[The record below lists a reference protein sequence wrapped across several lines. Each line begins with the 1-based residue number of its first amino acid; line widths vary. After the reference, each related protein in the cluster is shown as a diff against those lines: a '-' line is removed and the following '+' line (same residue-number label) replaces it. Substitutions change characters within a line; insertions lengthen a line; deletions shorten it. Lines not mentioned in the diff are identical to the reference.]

1 MVIDIGVDAKILT
14 SSGGNEVRWR
24 HGERLADLFE
34 EHCDELLRA
43 GRSGDLAVDGP
54 GGRLT
59 YQELDDAA
67 NRVARFLVRG
77 LGIRPGD
84 RIGLLFDDPV
94 DGYVCMLAA
103 LKAHAAYVPLDPGF
117 PPERI
122 SYIIADAGARTV
134 LSHSRLAGLVA
145 KPGPDVVHVD
155 QSALIAAERCD
166 RLYADE
172 LGEPRDGGDDLCYI
186 IYTSGTTGRPK
197 GVAVSHAS
205 ICNFVRVAAETYGYT
220 AADRVYQGLTMAFD
234 FAVEETWV
242 PWLAGATLVP
252 KPRGG
257 NLLGPD
263 LAGYLREQRITA
275 LCCVPT
281 LLATL
286 DDEDLPGLRFLLVS
300 GEACPRELANRWH
313 RPGRRF
319 LNVYGP
325 TEATVSATWT
335 VLEPGRP
342 VTIGVPLP
350 TYSVAILDPEA
361 AQVLPPG
368 RTGEIGIAGIG
379 LADGYLNLPLRTSQ
393 AFVPDFAG
401 MPANPSKR
409 IYRTGDLGRINSD
422 GEIEHL
428 GRIDSQVK
436 IRGYR
441 IELGEIES
449 VLGEAPGIA
458 QAVVTTHESR
468 PGVVELAAYYRS
480 RRGAGTGDLETIDQD
495 LLHEH
500 LRSRLPA
507 YMVPPYLEEIDEIPM
522 TTGGKADRKRL
533 PPPSGRRRQAR
544 GGRSEPDSGTEK
556 VLADTLAEVLGV
568 DRLSAEA
575 DFFDE
580 LGASSLLMA
589 RFIAALP
596 DGTTASMRDIYENRT
611 VRLLAAA
618 IDPAAGGVRQPGVI
632 PGDPDKVAMPAP
644 PESLPLGMPVG
655 KPRYVLCGA
664 LQLLVFSGLIGLL
677 AFAFDAGSDWLTA
690 GHGTTDVA
698 ERTVVFGVALQAGLA
713 ALPIAAKW
721 LLIGRWKPGRVTIWS
736 LAYLRFWIV
745 RSLLI
750 ASPLALLS
758 AGTPLLN
765 VYLRALGAKVGR
777 GAVIFSAHVPVVT
790 DLLTVG
796 PGTVVRKACY
806 FNGYRARGGVIE
818 IAPVTLGADVFVGE
832 QTVLDIGTSLGD
844 GATLGHSSSLLAGQ
858 VVPADA
864 CWHGSPARPAPGDY
878 DYRTAPTARCGRLR
892 RSWYAVSR
900 LAIFLLIAG
909 PVEAAVGVLLW
920 SRPRILASLPEVDS
934 IAGAAV
940 IGGGLLIAGLIVA
953 GTVPRLLTLLLRP
966 GKTYPLFGF
975 HFTVQHL
982 VSRWSNLAP
991 FNLLFGDSV
1000 LITRYLKLI
1009 GWRLG
1014 QVEQTGSN
1022 FGTTFHHEVP
1032 ALSYIGTGT
1041 MVSDGLSM
1049 MNADFSSSAFQVR
1062 PVVVG
1067 PGNFLGNDLAFPP
1080 GARTGENCL
1089 IATKAMIPLA
1099 GPVREGVG
1107 LLGSPCF
1114 EIPRTVQRATRFDEF
1129 SAEPERRR
1137 RIIAKT
1143 RHNLVTIA
1151 LHLLVRFALLC
1162 WLLAVALLPVTDHG
1176 WQGWAATTGLIF
1188 ADLAMLTGLFTL
1200 ADRAV
1205 SGFRPLRPRFCSI
1218 YQREFWQHERYWKV
1232 PSIAFMRLFDGTPFK
1247 ATFWRLLGVRM
1258 GRRVFDDGC
1267 AIIER
1272 SLTSVGGGTTL
1283 NMACLL
1289 QGHSLEDGIFTSDRI
1304 SIGSGCTVGTGAF
1317 VHYAVAME
1325 DGGLVEADSF
1335 AMKGSVIRRDARWLG
1350 NPATEGESTWG
1361 SSNDV
1366 SLKSAATAGNGQP
1379 SSTGRREAG
1388 SMTSK
1393 ADRTWTSSPEP
1404 AR

>member
-1 MVIDIGVDAKILT
+1 MVLDTGLEGKILT
-14 SSGGNEVRWR
+14 SAGDNAFRWR
-24 HGERLADLFE
+24 HGERLEDLFE
-34 EHCDELLRA
+34 DHCDALRRA
-43 GRSGDLAVDGP
+43 GRGGDLAVDGP
-54 GGRLT
+54 AGRLT
-59 YQELDDAA
+59 YDELDAAA

-77 LGIRPGD
+77 LRVQPGD
-84 RIGLLFDDPV
+84 RVGLLFDDAV
-94 DGYVCMLAA
+94 DGYICMLAV
-103 LKAHAAYVPLDPGF
+103 LKVHAVYVPMDPGF
-117 PPERI
+117 PADRI
-122 SYIIADAGARTV
+122 SYIAADAGVRTV

-145 KPGPDVVHVD
+145 KRGPEVVYVD
-155 QSALIAAERCD
+155 QAAMIAAEKGD
-166 RLYADE
+166 RLTVVDTGAP
-172 LGEPRDGGDDLCYI
+172 LDDLCYV

-197 GVAVSHAS
+197 GVAVSHPS
-205 ICNFVRVAAETYGYT
+205 ICNFVRVAAETYGYA

-257 NLLGPD
+257 SLLGPD
-263 LAGYLREQRITA
+263 LAGYLREQRVTA

-300 GEACPRELANRWH
+300 GEACPRELADRWH

-335 VLEPGRP
+335 LLEPGRP

-350 TYSVAILDPEA
+350 TYSVAIIDR
-361 AQVLPPG
+361 QSNRVLPADQ
-368 RTGEIGIAGIG
+368 TGEIAIAGIG
-379 LADGYLNLPLRTSQ
+379 LAEGYLNLPDKTRE
-393 AFVPDFAG
+393 AFTPDFAG
-401 MPANPSKR
+401 MPGNPSRR
-409 IYRTGDLGRINSD
+409 IYRTGDLGKINAD
-422 GEIEHL
+422 GQIVHK
-428 GRIDSQVK
+428 GRIDTQVK

-441 IELGEIES
+441 IELAEIES
-449 VLGEAPGIA
+449 VLAEAPGVA
-458 QAVVTTHESR
+458 QAVVTTYESG
-468 PGVVELAAYYRS
+468 PGVVELAGYYRL
-480 RRGAGTGDLETIDQD
+480 RRDAGTADPDA
-495 LLHEH
+495 LHAH
-500 LRSRLPA
+500 LRARLPA
-507 YMVPPYLEEIDEIPM
+507 YMVPAYLVEVAEIPM
-522 TTGGKADRKRL
+522 TTGGKVDRKSL
-533 PPPSGRRRQAR
+533 PPPSGQRHQAARGALPRAGQPGPRRSWRTRWRRCSAWTGSRRRPTSSTSSAPAR
-544 GGRSEPDSGTEK
+544 CSWRGSSPRCRTARRRRCGPFTRTGPCAAWPPRSTRP
-556 VLADTLAEVLGV
+556 LARHGSPAPRAASRAPRTRRRCQCQRSHSPLGV
-568 DRLSAEA
+568 A
-575 DFFDE
+575 
-580 LGASSLLMA
+580 
-589 RFIAALP
+589 
-596 DGTTASMRDIYENRT
+596 
-611 VRLLAAA
+611 
-618 IDPAAGGVRQPGVI
+618 
-632 PGDPDKVAMPAP
+632 
-644 PESLPLGMPVG
+644 VG
-655 KPRYVLCGA
+655 KPRYALCGA
-664 LQLLVFSGLIGLL
+664 LQLLVFAGLIGLL
-677 AFAFDAGSDWLTA
+677 ALALDAGSGWLTA
-690 GHGTTDVA
+690 GHGARDVA
-698 ERTVVFGVALQAGLA
+698 ERAVVFGVALQAGLA

-745 RSLLI
+745 RSLLV

-758 AGTPLLN
+758 IGTPLLN

-777 GAVIFSAHVPVVT
+777 GAVIFTGHVPVVT

-806 FNGYRARGGVIE
+806 LNGYRARGGVIE

-832 QTVLDIGTSLGD
+832 QTVLDIGTGMGD

-878 DYRTAPTARCGRLR
+878 DYRTAGTARCGRLR

-909 PVEAAVGVLLW
+909 PVEAVAGVLLW
-920 SRPRILASLPEVDS
+920 ARPRMLASMPELDS
-934 IAGAAV
+934 VVGAAV

-1009 GWRLG
+1009 GYRLG
-1014 QVEQTGSN
+1014 RVEQTGSN
-1022 FGTTFHHEVP
+1022 FGTTFHHEIP

-1067 PGNFLGNDLAFPP
+1067 PGNFLGNDLAFPA

-1114 EIPRTVQRATRFDEF
+1114 EIPRTVQRDTRFDEL
-1129 SAEPERRR
+1129 SAEPERSR
-1137 RIIAKT
+1137 RISAK
-1143 RHNLVTIA
+1143 L
-1151 LHLLVRFALLC
+1151 
-1162 WLLAVALLPVTDHG
+1162 
-1176 WQGWAATTGLIF
+1176 
-1188 ADLAMLTGLFTL
+1188 
-1200 ADRAV
+1200 
-1205 SGFRPLRPRFCSI
+1205 
-1218 YQREFWQHERYWKV
+1218 
-1232 PSIAFMRLFDGTPFK
+1232 
-1247 ATFWRLLGVRM
+1247 
-1258 GRRVFDDGC
+1258 
-1267 AIIER
+1267 
-1272 SLTSVGGGTTL
+1272 
-1283 NMACLL
+1283 
-1289 QGHSLEDGIFTSDRI
+1289 
-1304 SIGSGCTVGTGAF
+1304 
-1317 VHYAVAME
+1317 
-1325 DGGLVEADSF
+1325 
-1335 AMKGSVIRRDARWLG
+1335 
-1350 NPATEGESTWG
+1350 
-1361 SSNDV
+1361 
-1366 SLKSAATAGNGQP
+1366 
-1379 SSTGRREAG
+1379 
-1388 SMTSK
+1388 
-1393 ADRTWTSSPEP
+1393 
-1404 AR
+1404 

>member
-1 MVIDIGVDAKILT
+1 VVIDMGVDAKILT
-14 SSGGNEVRWR
+14 SPGDNAIRWQY
-24 HGERLADLFE
+24 GERLEDLFE
-34 EHCDELLRA
+34 DHCDALRRA
-43 GRSGDLAVDGP
+43 GRGGDLAVDGP
-54 GGRLT
+54 AGRLT
-59 YQELDDAA
+59 YDELDAAA
-67 NRVARFLVRG
+67 NRVARFLVRA
-77 LGIRPGD
+77 LRVRPGD
-84 RIGLLFDDPV
+84 RVGLLFDDAV
-94 DGYVCMLAA
+94 DGYICMLAV
-103 LKAHAAYVPLDPGF
+103 LKAHAVYVPMDPGF
-117 PPERI
+117 PADRI
-122 SYIIADAGARTV
+122 SYIVADANVRTV

-145 KPGPDVVHVD
+145 MPGPEVVYVD
-155 QSALIAAERCD
+155 QAALIAAEKGE
-166 RLYADE
+166 RLTVVDTGAPV
-172 LGEPRDGGDDLCYI
+172 GDLCYV

-197 GVAVSHAS
+197 GVAVSHPS
-205 ICNFVRVAAETYGYT
+205 ICNFVRVAAETYEYA

-234 FAVEETWV
+234 FAIEETWV
-242 PWLAGATLVP
+242 PWLSGATLVP

-263 LAGYLREQRITA
+263 LASFLREQRISA

-286 DDEDLPGLRFLLVS
+286 DEELPQLRFLLVS
-300 GEACPRELANRWH
+300 GEACPPELADRWH

-335 VLEPGRP
+335 LLEPGSP

-350 TYSVAILDPEA
+350 TYSVAILDR
-361 AQVLPPG
+361 QSNRVLPADQ
-368 RTGEIGIAGIG
+368 TGEIAIAGIG
-379 LADGYLNLPLRTSQ
+379 LADGYLNLPDKTRE
-393 AFVPDFAG
+393 AFTPDFAG
-401 MPANPSKR
+401 MPGNPSRR
-409 IYRTGDLGRINSD
+409 IYRTGDLGKINAD
-422 GEIEHL
+422 GQIVHK
-428 GRIDSQVK
+428 GRIDTQVK

-441 IELGEIES
+441 IELAEIES
-449 VLGEAPGIA
+449 VLAEAPGVA
-458 QAVVTTHESR
+458 QAVVTTYESG
-468 PGVVELAAYYRS
+468 PGVVELAGYYRL
-480 RRGAGTGDLETIDQD
+480 RRDVGAADLDA
-495 LLHEH
+495 LLEH
-500 LRSRLPA
+500 LRSRLPG
-507 YMVPPYLEEIDEIPM
+507 YMVPPYLEEIAEIPM
-522 TTGGKADRKRL
+522 TTGGKVDRKRL
-533 PPPSGRRRQAR
+533 PPPSGRRRQAH
-544 GGRSEPDSGTEK
+544 GAHSEANSGTEK
-556 VLADTLAEVLGV
+556 VLADTLAEVLGLDLV
-568 DRLSAEA
+568 SAEA

-611 VRLLAAA
+611 VRRLAVA
-618 IDPAAGGVRQPGVI
+618 IDVAAGRVPQSGVPDSAPGS
-632 PGDPDKVAMPAP
+632 PDAAAMPAP
-644 PESLPLGMPVG
+644 ADSLPLGVPVG
-655 KPRYVLCGA
+655 KPRYALCGA
-664 LQLLVFSGLIGLL
+664 LQLLVFCGLIGLL

-690 GHGTTDVA
+690 GHGARDVV
-698 ERTVVFGVALQAGLA
+698 ERAIVFGVALQAGLA

-736 LAYLRFWIV
+736 LPYLRFWIV

-758 AGTPLLN
+758 VGTPLLN
-765 VYLRALGAKVGR
+765 VYLRALGAKIGR
-777 GAVIFSAHVPVVT
+777 GAVIFSGHVPVVT

-806 FNGYRARGGVIE
+806 LNGYRARGGVIE

-832 QTVLDIGTSLGD
+832 QTLLDIGTGMGD

-858 VVPADA
+858 VVPADT
-864 CWHGSPARPAPGDY
+864 CWHGSPARPAPSDY

-892 RSWYAVSR
+892 RSWYAASR
-900 LAIFLLIAG
+900 LAMFLLIAG
-909 PVEAAVGVLLW
+909 PVEAAAGVLLW
-920 SRPRILASLPEVDS
+920 SRPRMLASIPEVDS
-934 IAGAAV
+934 LAGAAV
-940 IGGGLLIAGLIVA
+940 IGGGLLIAGLVVA

-1014 QVEQTGSN
+1014 RVEQTGSN

-1114 EIPRTVQRATRFDEF
+1114 EIPRTVQRDTRFDEF

-1137 RIIAKT
+1137 RIAAKT

-1162 WLLAVALLPVTDHG
+1162 WLIAVALLPVSDRG

-1188 ADLAMLTGLFTL
+1188 ADLAVLIGLFTL

-1205 SGFRPLRPRFCSI
+1205 TWFRPLRPRFCSI

-1272 SLTSVGGGTTL
+1272 SLTSVGSDTTL

-1317 VHYAVAME
+1317 VHYAVTME
-1325 DGGLVEADSF
+1325 DGALVEADSF

-1350 NPATEGESTWG
+1350 NPATEGVTTWG
-1361 SSNDV
+1361 SSNNV
-1366 SLKSAATAGNGQP
+1366 NPKSAAIAESGQP

-1388 SMTSK
+1388 STTSR
-1393 ADRTWTSSPEP
+1393 DGRTWTSSPEP

>member
-1 MVIDIGVDAKILT
+1 MVLDTGLEGKILT
-14 SSGGNEVRWR
+14 SAGDNAFRWR
-24 HGERLADLFE
+24 HGERLEDLFE
-34 EHCDELLRA
+34 DHCDALRRA
-43 GRSGDLAVDGP
+43 GRGGDLAVDGP
-54 GGRLT
+54 AGRLT
-59 YQELDDAA
+59 YDELDAAA

-77 LGIRPGD
+77 LRVQPGD
-84 RIGLLFDDPV
+84 RVGLLFDDAV
-94 DGYVCMLAA
+94 DGYICMLAV
-103 LKAHAAYVPLDPGF
+103 LKVHAVYVPMDPGF
-117 PPERI
+117 PADRI
-122 SYIIADAGARTV
+122 SYIVADAGVRTV

-145 KPGPDVVHVD
+145 KRGPEVVYVD
-155 QSALIAAERCD
+155 QAAMIAAEKSE
-166 RLYADE
+166 RLTVVDTGAP
-172 LGEPRDGGDDLCYI
+172 LDDLCYV

-197 GVAVSHAS
+197 GVAVSHPS
-205 ICNFVRVAAETYGYT
+205 ICNFVRVAVETYGYT

-286 DDEDLPGLRFLLVS
+286 DDVDLPGLRFLLVS
-300 GEACPRELANRWH
+300 GEACPRELADRWH
-313 RPGRRF
+313 QPGRRF

-335 VLEPGRP
+335 LLEPGLP

-350 TYSVAILDPEA
+350 TYSVAIIDR
-361 AQVLPPG
+361 QSNRVLPADQ
-368 RTGEIGIAGIG
+368 TGEIAIAGIG
-379 LADGYLNLPLRTSQ
+379 LAEGYLNLPDKTRE
-393 AFVPDFAG
+393 AFTPDFAG
-401 MPANPSKR
+401 MPGNPSRR
-409 IYRTGDLGRINSD
+409 IYRTGDLGKINAD
-422 GEIEHL
+422 GQIVHK
-428 GRIDSQVK
+428 GRIDTQVK

-441 IELGEIES
+441 IELAEIES
-449 VLGEAPGIA
+449 VLAEAPGVT
-458 QAVVTTHESR
+458 QAVVTTYESG
-468 PGVVELAAYYRS
+468 PGVVELAGYYRL
-480 RRGAGTGDLETIDQD
+480 RRDAGPADPDA
-495 LLHEH
+495 LHVH
-500 LRSRLPA
+500 LRARLPA
-507 YMVPPYLEEIDEIPM
+507 YMVPAYLVEVAEIPM
-522 TTGGKADRKRL
+522 TTGGKVDRKSL
-533 PPPSGRRRQAR
+533 PPPSGQRHQATR
-544 GGRSEPDSGTEK
+544 GAHSEPDSGTEK
-556 VLADTLAEVLGV
+556 VLADTLAEVLGL
-568 DRLSAEA
+568 DRISAEA

-596 DGTTASMRDIYENRT
+596 DGTTASMRAIYENRT
-611 VRLLAAA
+611 VRRLAVVVDAA
-618 IDPAAGGVRQPGVI
+618 TGAARQPGAAGR
-632 PGDPDKVAMPAP
+632 PGRGAMPAP
-644 PESLPLGMPVG
+644 PESLPLGIPVG

-664 LQLLVFSGLIGLL
+664 LQLLVFAGLIGLL
-677 AFAFDAGSDWLTA
+677 ALALDAGSGWLTA
-690 GHGTTDVA
+690 GHGARDVA
-698 ERTVVFGVALQAGLA
+698 ERAVVFGVALQAGLA

-721 LLIGRWKPGRVTIWS
+721 LLIGRWKPGRITIWS
-736 LAYLRFWIV
+736 LAYVRFWIV
-745 RSLLI
+745 RSLLV

-758 AGTPLLN
+758 IGTPLLN

-777 GAVIFSAHVPVVT
+777 GAVIFTGHVPVVT

-806 FNGYRARGGVIE
+806 LNGYRARGGVIE

-832 QTVLDIGTSLGD
+832 QTVLDIGTGMGD

-878 DYRTAPTARCGRLR
+878 DYRTAGTARCGRLR
-892 RSWYAVSR
+892 RSWYAASR

-909 PVEAAVGVLLW
+909 PVEAAAGVLLW
-920 SRPRILASLPEVDS
+920 ARPRMLASMPELDS
-934 IAGAAV
+934 LAGAAV
-940 IGGGLLIAGLIVA
+940 IGGGLLIAGLIAA

-1009 GWRLG
+1009 GYRLG
-1014 QVEQTGSN
+1014 RVEQTGSN
-1022 FGTTFHHEVP
+1022 FGTTFHHEIP

-1067 PGNFLGNDLAFPP
+1067 PGNFLGNDLAFPA

-1114 EIPRTVQRATRFDEF
+1114 EIPRTVQRDTRFDEL
-1129 SAEPERRR
+1129 SAEPERSR

-1162 WLLAVALLPVTDHG
+1162 WLLARRAAARQRPRLAGLGEHHGADLRRPDRSHRPVRARGSRRHRVPPAAAAVLLDLPAAVLAARALLEGAVDRLHADLRRHPVQGGVLAAARRADGAAGVRRRLRDHRAQPHQRRQRHDAQHGLPAPGPLARGRHLYLRPDQHRVALHCRHRRL
-1176 WQGWAATTGLIF
+1176 
-1188 ADLAMLTGLFTL
+1188 
-1200 ADRAV
+1200 
-1205 SGFRPLRPRFCSI
+1205 RPLRGD
-1218 YQREFWQHERYWKV
+1218 
-1232 PSIAFMRLFDGTPFK
+1232 DG
-1247 ATFWRLLGVRM
+1247 
-1258 GRRVFDDGC
+1258 GRRAGRGRC
-1267 AIIER
+1267 
-1272 SLTSVGGGTTL
+1272 
-1283 NMACLL
+1283 
-1289 QGHSLEDGIFTSDRI
+1289 
-1304 SIGSGCTVGTGAF
+1304 
-1317 VHYAVAME
+1317 
-1325 DGGLVEADSF
+1325 
-1335 AMKGSVIRRDARWLG
+1335 IRDEG
-1350 NPATEGESTWG
+1350 FSNPPGRP
-1361 SSNDV
+1361 
-1366 SLKSAATAGNGQP
+1366 LAG
-1379 SSTGRREAG
+1379 
-1388 SMTSK
+1388 
-1393 ADRTWTSSPEP
+1393 
-1404 AR
+1404 

>member
-1 MVIDIGVDAKILT
+1 M
-14 SSGGNEVRWR
+14 
-24 HGERLADLFE
+24 
-34 EHCDELLRA
+34 
-43 GRSGDLAVDGP
+43 
-54 GGRLT
+54 
-59 YQELDDAA
+59 
-67 NRVARFLVRG
+67 
-77 LGIRPGD
+77 
-84 RIGLLFDDPV
+84 
-94 DGYVCMLAA
+94 DGYICMLAV
-103 LKAHAAYVPLDPGF
+103 LKVHAVYVPMDPGF
-117 PPERI
+117 PADRI
-122 SYIIADAGARTV
+122 SYIAADAGVRTV

-145 KPGPDVVHVD
+145 KRGPEVVYVD
-155 QSALIAAERCD
+155 QAAMIAAEKGD
-166 RLYADE
+166 RLTVVDTGAP
-172 LGEPRDGGDDLCYI
+172 LDDLCYV

-197 GVAVSHAS
+197 GVAVSHPS
-205 ICNFVRVAAETYGYT
+205 ICNFVRVAAETYGYA

-257 NLLGPD
+257 SLLGPD

-300 GEACPRELANRWH
+300 GEACPRELADRWH

-335 VLEPGRP
+335 LLEPGRP

-350 TYSVAILDPEA
+350 TYSVAIIDR
-361 AQVLPPG
+361 QSNRVLPADQ
-368 RTGEIGIAGIG
+368 TGEIAIAGIG
-379 LADGYLNLPLRTSQ
+379 LAEGYLNLPDKTRE
-393 AFVPDFAG
+393 AFTPDFAG
-401 MPANPSKR
+401 MPGNPSRR
-409 IYRTGDLGRINSD
+409 IYRTGDLGKINAD
-422 GEIEHL
+422 GQIVHK
-428 GRIDSQVK
+428 GRIDTQVK

-441 IELGEIES
+441 IELAEIES
-449 VLGEAPGIA
+449 VLAEAPRVA
-458 QAVVTTHESR
+458 QAVVTTYESG
-468 PGVVELAAYYRS
+468 PGVVELAGYYRL
-480 RRGAGTGDLETIDQD
+480 RRDAGTADPDA
-495 LLHEH
+495 LHAH
-500 LRSRLPA
+500 LRERLPA
-507 YMVPPYLEEIDEIPM
+507 YMVPAYLVELAGIPM
-522 TTGGKADRKRL
+522 TTGGKVDRKSL
-533 PPPSGRRRQAR
+533 PPPSGQRHQATR
-544 GGRSEPDSGTEK
+544 GAYRAPAAGTES
-556 VLADTLAEVLGV
+556 VLADTLAAMLGL
-568 DRLSAEA
+568 DRISAEA

-596 DGTTASMRDIYENRT
+596 DGTAASMRAIYENRT
-611 VRLLAAA
+611 VRRLAAA
-618 IDPAAGGVRQPGVI
+618 IDPATGSTRQPGALGRA
-632 PGDPDKVAMPAP
+632 PGAKDAAAMPVPA
-644 PESLPLGMPVG
+644 ESLPLGVAVG
-655 KPRYVLCGA
+655 KPRYALCGA
-664 LQLLVFSGLIGLL
+664 LQLLVFAGLIGLL
-677 AFAFDAGSDWLTA
+677 ALALDAGSGWLTA
-690 GHGTTDVA
+690 GHGARDVA
-698 ERTVVFGVALQAGLA
+698 ERAVVFGVALQAGLA

-745 RSLLI
+745 RSLLV

-758 AGTPLLN
+758 VGTPLLN

-777 GAVIFSAHVPVVT
+777 GAVIFTGHVPVVT

-796 PGTVVRKACY
+796 PGTVIRKACY
-806 FNGYRARGGVIE
+806 LNGYRARGGVIE

-832 QTVLDIGTSLGD
+832 QTVLDIGTGMGD

-878 DYRTAPTARCGRLR
+878 DYRTAGTARCGRLR
-892 RSWYAVSR
+892 RSWYAASR

-909 PVEAAVGVLLW
+909 PVEAAAGVLLW
-920 SRPRILASLPEVDS
+920 ARPRMLASMPELDS
-934 IAGAAV
+934 LAGAAV

-1009 GWRLG
+1009 GYRLG
-1014 QVEQTGSN
+1014 RVEQTGSN
-1022 FGTTFHHEVP
+1022 FGTTFHHEIP

-1067 PGNFLGNDLAFPP
+1067 PGNFLGNDLAFPA

-1114 EIPRTVQRATRFDEF
+1114 EIPRTVQRDTRFDEL
-1129 SAEPERRR
+1129 SAEPERSRR
-1137 RIIAKT
+1137 VIAKT
-1143 RHNLVTIA
+1143 RHNLITIA
-1151 LHLLVRFALLC
+1151 LHLLVRFALLS
-1162 WLLAVALLPVTDHG
+1162 WLLVVALLPVSDRG
-1176 WQGWAATTGLIF
+1176 WQGWASTTGLIF
-1188 ADLAMLTGLFTL
+1188 ADLVVLIGLFAL

-1205 SGFRPLRPRFCSI
+1205 TGFRPLRPRFCSI
-1218 YQREFWQHERYWKV
+1218 YQLPFWRHERYWKV
-1232 PSIAFMRLFDGTPFK
+1232 SSIAFMRIFDGTPFK
-1247 ATFWRLLGVRM
+1247 AAFWRLLGVRM

-1272 SLTSVGGGTTL
+1272 SLTSVGSGATL

-1289 QGHSLEDGIFTSDRI
+1289 QGHSLEDGIFTSDQI

-1317 VHYAVAME
+1317 VHYAVTME
-1325 DGGLVEADSF
+1325 DGALIEADSF
-1335 AMKGSVIRRDARWLG
+1335 AMKGSVIRRGARWLG
-1350 NPATEGESTWG
+1350 NPATEGETTWG
-1361 SSNDV
+1361 SSNNV
-1366 SLKSAATAGNGQP
+1366 SLKSAATAENGRP

-1388 SMTSK
+1388 STTNR